1 MHRQEITLAPDTPG
15 TEHRLTVLRFGS
27 AGSGPK
33 AYIQAALHADEVP
46 ALLVAQYLRTELQAL
61 EARGELLGE
70 VVLVPWANPVG
81 LGQQSLGQLQGR
93 FDLRDGINFN
103 RGYADLLPAVAEAV
117 GPVLGASAETNQRLV
132 RQVLRQAAQ
141 ALTAQHAT
149 EDLKRQLLR
158 LAVDADIV
166 LDLHCDGEAA
176 LHLYALTPQSDMAA
190 ELGALLQAHA
200 VLVATESGDSPFD
213 EACSRPWLQLRQQFA
228 AMPIPLACFAVT
240 VELRGQADTSHAL
253 AAQDARALV
262 EFLRRRGVLA
272 GTPAPLPQALC
283 EPTPLAGSEPLA
295 APHAGVVVFHADVGA
310 RVQQGQTVA
319 DVVDLV
325 TGHATPV
332 RAQSG
337 GVLYA
342 RCAARWAAAGGRLGK
357 IAGTTLA
364 RSGKLLS
371 P

>member
-15 TEHRLTVLRFGS
+15 TEHRLTVLRFGN

-46 ALLVAQYLRTELQAL
+46 ALLVAQRLRAELQTL

-81 LGQQSLGQLQGR
+81 MGQQALGQLQGR

-103 RGYADLLPAVAEAV
+103 RGHADLLPAVVAAV
-117 GPVLGASAETNQRLV
+117 GTALGADAQANQRLV
-132 RQVLRQAAQ
+132 RQALRQAAQ
-141 ALTAQHAT
+141 ALTAHHAT

-176 LHLYALTPQSDMAA
+176 MHLYALTPQAEWAA
-190 ELGALLQAHA
+190 ELGALLQARA
-200 VLVATESGDSPFD
+200 VLLATESGDSPFD
-213 EACSRPWLQLRQQFA
+213 EACSRPWLQLQQQFA
-228 AMPIPLACFAVT
+228 HTPIPLACFAVT

-253 AAQDARALV
+253 AAQDALALL

-272 GTPAPLPQALC
+272 GPPAPLPAALC
-283 EPTPLAGSEPLA
+283 LPTPLAGSEPLV
-295 APHAGVVVFHADVGA
+295 APHAGVVVFHADAGA
-310 RVQQGQTVA
+310 RVQAGQAVA
-319 DVVDLV
+319 DVVDLH
-325 TGHATPV
+325 TGQPTPV
-332 RAQSG
+332 CALSD
-337 GVLYA
+337 GVIYA
-342 RCAARWAAAGGRLGK
+342 RCAVRWAAAGGRLGK
-357 IAGTTLA
+357 IAGTTLT
-364 RSGKLLS
+364 RSGRLLS